1 MKAAHIEPDLA
12 TAPVLPEPIAL
23 SLSPKGHVLLRAA
36 FSDEPALDANLAR
49 RICNAF
55 EVGEAAG
62 LLHLG
67 AVEVATPLPPAF
79 GFWRDFARM
88 FVASLCGTAE
98 IEAQR
103 DRVDVPIRRL
113 DLEALAR
120 SAPPMEGGEYIT
132 VDVLEAKWGALLGAW
147 RSEVRS
153 TPGTVQEILARKN
166 SAWHVVG
173 RVHFHLAENKRN
185 QEHPFA
191 FLATYTTG
199 LSAQGNPQ
207 HRPLGHALRES
218 SSVGD
223 KSRLLALLLPV
234 KKAAEKSDFLKE
246 LVDSGHIFQP
256 LSWTPRDA
264 HRFLQHIPAFEQS
277 GVVVRVPDWWKA
289 HRPPRPR
296 VTVSV
301 GNSKPS
307 VLGLSAILDFSVKLT
322 LDGEEIS
329 EAELRALRVSSD
341 GLTLLK
347 GKWVEVDREKLDQV
361 LEHWKAVERRAHDGV
376 SFIEGMRL
384 LSGAPIG
391 EEVAQ
396 DAEVVSSWFGV
407 QAGPWLS
414 EVLESLSGPQ
424 ALDDLELGQALR
436 AKLRPYQRE
445 GVKWLRFLSSLRLG
459 ACLADDMGLG
469 KTIQVLGLLLFL
481 KERAAIP
488 GPHLLVVPA
497 SLLANWKSE
506 AERFAPSLRFLVAH
520 PSAMS
525 QEELAELAD
534 RPSEKLRTHDVV
546 MVSYGSVP
554 RYPWVTSVA
563 WGLVILDEAQAIK
576 NPGSKQTRAVKTI
589 KSQCRVVLT
598 GTPIENH
605 LTDLW
610 SLFDFLNPG
619 LLGSAKEFARF
630 VKRSSVNPYG
640 GLRELVRPYILRRLK
655 TDRSVIAD
663 LPEKTEV
670 RAFCSL
676 SKRQAALYQE
686 SVDSLAREVA
696 KITDEPMRR
705 RGLILAYLVRFKQI
719 CNHPSQ
725 WLADGAYQPEESGK
739 YARLRE
745 LCEVVASRQEKALI
759 FTQFR
764 EITAPLAAYLGTIF
778 GRPGLVLSGETPV
791 KQRPELVRRFQEDE
805 AVPFFVLSLKAGGTG
820 LNLTAASHV
829 IHFDRWWNPA
839 VENQATDRAFR
850 IGQKKSVIVHKFIC
864 RGTIEERIDEM
875 IESKQGMSR
884 DLLEGS
890 DEIKLTEMSDRQL
903 LELVSLDI
911 HSARDG
917 D

>member
-1 MKAAHIEPDLA
+1 MKAARTEPVRDAALA
-12 TAPVLPEPIAL
+12 LEPVAL

-36 FSDEPALDANLAR
+36 FSDEPALDSSVAR
-49 RICNAF
+49 RICSAF
-55 EVGEAAG
+55 EIGEAAG

-79 GFWRDFARM
+79 AFWRDFGRL
-88 FVASLCGTAE
+88 FVASLCGTPE

-103 DRVDVPIRRL
+103 ERVEVPIRRAK
-113 DLEALAR
+113 LETLSR

-132 VDVLEAKWGALLGAW
+132 VDLLEAKWRALLESW
-147 RSEVRS
+147 RSEVRATS
-153 TPGTVQEILARKN
+153 GTVQEILARKN

-173 RVHFHLAENKRN
+173 RVHFHLAENKRD

-191 FLATYTTG
+191 FLASYTTG
-199 LSAQGNPQ
+199 LGAQGNPQ
-207 HRPLGHALRES
+207 HRPLGQALRES
-218 SSVGD
+218 SSVRD

-234 KKAAEKSDFLKE
+234 KNAAEKSGFLKE

-256 LSWTPRDA
+256 LSWAPRDA
-264 HRFLQHIPAFEQS
+264 YRFLQDIPAFEQS

-289 HRPPRPR
+289 RQPPRPR

-307 VLGLSAILDFSVKLT
+307 VLGLSAILDFSVQVT
-322 LDGEEIS
+322 LDGQEFS

-341 GLTLLK
+341 GLVLLK

-361 LEHWKAVERRAHDGV
+361 LQHWKAVQRRAQDGM

-391 EEVAQ
+391 EEVGQ
-396 DAEVVSSWFGV
+396 NAEAVSAWFGV

-414 EVLESLSGPQ
+414 EVLEGLRGPKG
-424 ALDDLELGQALR
+424 LGDLELGQALR
-436 AKLRPYQRE
+436 ATLRPYQRE
-445 GVKWLRFLSSLRLG
+445 GVKWLRFLSSLHLG

-469 KTIQVLGLLLFL
+469 KTIQVLGLLWFL
-481 KERAAIP
+481 KERAAMP

-497 SLLANWKSE
+497 SLLANWKAE

-525 QEELAELAD
+525 QEDLAELAD
-534 RPSEKLRTHDVV
+534 RPSEKFHGHDVV

-554 RYPWVTSVA
+554 RYPWITSTA

-576 NPGSKQTRAVKTI
+576 NPASKQTRAVKTL
-589 KSQCRVVLT
+589 KSRCRVVLT

-610 SLFDFLNPG
+610 CLFDFLNPG
-619 LLGSAKEFARF
+619 LLGSAKQFGQF
-630 VKRSSVNPYG
+630 VKRSSANPYG
-640 GLRELVRPYILRRLK
+640 PLRELVRPYMLRRLK

-663 LPEKTEV
+663 LPEKTEL

-676 SKRQAALYQE
+676 TKRQAALYQE

-696 KITDEPMRR
+696 KVAPDEPMRR
-705 RGLILAYLVRFKQI
+705 RGLILAYLLRFKQI
-719 CNHPSQ
+719 CNHPSH
-725 WLADGAYQPEESGK
+725 WLGDGAYQPAESGK
-739 YARLRE
+739 YGRLRE
-745 LCEVVASRQEKALI
+745 LCEVMASRQEKVLV

-764 EITAPLAAYLGTIF
+764 EITVPLATYLASIF
-778 GRPGLVLSGETPV
+778 GRPGLVLAGETPV
-791 KQRPELVRRFQEDE
+791 KQRPELVKRFQEDE

-864 RGTIEERIDEM
+864 RGTIEERIDEL

-884 DLLEGS
+884 ELLEGS
-890 DEIKLTEMSDRQL
+890 DEIKLTEMSDQEL
-903 LELVSLDI
+903 LKLVSLNI
-911 HSARDG
+911 HSARDV